1 LVWASLEAVIREARR
16 CRGEEVIGRLRS
28 AVESF
33 YHGTEQK
40 DDLTVVILKRKAELS
55 D

>member
-1 LVWASLEAVIREARR
+1 MIREARH
-16 CRGEEVIGRLRS
+16 CRAEEVIGRLRS

-33 YHGTEQK
+33 CHGTEQK
-40 DDLTVVILKRKAELS
+40 DDLTVVILKRKAEPS

>member
-1 LVWASLEAVIREARR
+1 
-16 CRGEEVIGRLRS
+16 VIGRLRS